1 MSEPLPA
8 AAESIYAPLRR
19 RMVQEQL
26 RNRGIRDERVL
37 AVMGQIPRERFVG
50 TANLAA
56 AYDDRAL
63 PIAEGQTISQPYM
76 VAAMTAALQVAP
88 THRVLE
94 IGTGSGYQTAILA
107 RLAREVYTIERIEGL
122 AQEAARRLRELGF
135 TNILYRV
142 SDGTLGWPE
151 AAPFDRILSTLTYG
165 VAGIAAI
172 SLSVAG
178 ILVMNVMLVAVTQR
192 TAEIGL
198 MKALGAE
205 GRMIRTAFLTEAA
218 LLSAAGAVAGAAAVS
233 PGGGLRG

>member
-107 RLAREVYTIERIEGL
+107 RLARDVYTIERIEGL

-151 AAPFDRILSTLTYG
+151 AAPFDRILVT
-165 VAGIAAI
+165 AGAPRIP
-172 SLSVAG
+172 SP
-178 ILVMNVMLVAVTQR
+178 LVDQLAEGGRLVIPVGNAESQTLVAVERYGDKTIER
-192 TAEIGL
+192 PL
-198 MKALGAE
+198 MGCRFVPLVGQAGWGGSPQ
-205 GRMIRTAFLTEAA
+205 GRDD
-218 LLSAAGAVAGAAAVS
+218 
-233 PGGGLRG
+233 